1 MFDSIQF
8 ASVGEFLQMGKYAF
22 HVWTVYG
29 VFAVFIFANLF
40 LPRLQRRQFIREQ
53 KQRALRDAQMTK
65 PVHEISTVGVNASGV
80 NVNGVSQGAP
90 GESL

>member
-1 MFDSIQF
+1 MFESIQF
-8 ASVGEFLQMGKYAF
+8 GSVGEFLQMGKYAF

-29 VFAVFIFANLF
+29 VFAVFIFVNLF

-53 KQRALRDAQMTK
+53 KQRALRDAQMSGSASGVS
-65 PVHEISTVGVNASGV
+65 PGRVNASGV
-80 NVNGVSQGAP
+80 NESGVSHDAP

>member
-1 MFDSIQF
+1 MFNAIQF

-29 VFAVFIFANLF
+29 VFAVFVFVNLF
-40 LPRLQRRQFIREQ
+40 LPRLQRRQFFREQ
-53 KQRALRDAQMTK
+53 KQRALRDIQVNKSA
-65 PVHEISTVGVNASGV
+65 HRAGAGVIDD
-80 NVNGVSQGAP
+80 NGVSHDAP